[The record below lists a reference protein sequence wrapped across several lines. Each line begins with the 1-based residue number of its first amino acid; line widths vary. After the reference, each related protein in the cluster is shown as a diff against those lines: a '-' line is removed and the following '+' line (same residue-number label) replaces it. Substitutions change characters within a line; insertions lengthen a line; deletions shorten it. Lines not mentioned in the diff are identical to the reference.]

1 MVQEKSGL
9 LHILKEE
16 NGIMAKKNRV
26 LFVYPFLSTFIQRDL
41 SILREEFEVIPFHY
55 RGKED
60 IFKLLRYVLSSEVNI
75 SWFSLGHATMAVLFS
90 RIFGKNSIVIA
101 GGWDVVY
108 MPKIDYGAMKGK
120 RIKKTRSALKKANK
134 IIAVSEST
142 KEWVLKWIE
151 RDDVVVIYHGFD
163 SEKFTPKGVKQD
175 MVITVGDLSNDV
187 TIRVKGLET
196 FVKAAKLLADT
207 KFVLIGKHDP
217 GIAKIWREK
226 APSNLEII
234 DFVPLERLVE
244 FYQKAK
250 VYAQLSYQES
260 FGCALAEAMLCQCV
274 PVVTRRGAIP
284 EVVGEVGYY
293 VEYGDVQNTVDKIK
307 KALKSDKGSDA
318 RKRIITLFPRKERK
332 KKLIKI
338 VNDCMK

>member
-1 MVQEKSGL
+1 MAEK
-9 LHILKEE
+9 K
-16 NGIMAKKNRV
+16 RV
-26 LFVYPFLSTFIQRDL
+26 LFIYPFLSTFIERDL
-41 SILREEFEVIPFHY
+41 NILREEFEVIPYHH
-55 RGKED
+55 RGKKD

-90 RIFGKNSIVIA
+90 RIFGKKSIVIA

-108 MPKIDYGAMKGK
+108 MPNIDYGAMKGK
-120 RIKKTRSALKKANK
+120 RIKKTQSALKKANR
-134 IIAVSEST
+134 IIAVSDST
-142 KEWVLKWIE
+142 KKWVLKWAQRE
-151 RDDVVVIYHGFD
+151 DVTVIFHGFD
-163 SEKFTPKGVKQD
+163 SEEFKPKGVKED
-175 MVITVGDLSNDV
+175 MVITVGNLSNDV

-196 FVKAAKLLADT
+196 FVRAAELLSDT

-217 GIAKIWREK
+217 DIAKIWREK

-234 DFVPLERLVE
+234 DYLPLERLVE

-284 EVVGEVGYY
+284 EVVGDIGYY
-293 VEYGDVQNTVDKIK
+293 VEYGDVQNTADTIK
-307 KALKSDKGSDA
+307 KALKSDKGIDA
-318 RKRIITLFPRKERK
+318 RKRIKTLFSRNERK
-332 KKLIKI
+332 RKLIKT